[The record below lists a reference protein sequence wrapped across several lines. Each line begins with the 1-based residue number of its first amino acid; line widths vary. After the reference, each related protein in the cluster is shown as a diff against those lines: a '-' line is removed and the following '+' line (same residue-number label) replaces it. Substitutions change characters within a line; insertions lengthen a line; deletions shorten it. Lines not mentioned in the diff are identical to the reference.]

1 MYFIFLVFAW
11 IVAAV
16 ATLFLLC
23 IAAGLLV
30 ATFWV
35 TRKIESAAI
44 RFLIRAFATS
54 VLFVPTFIPYGPESA
69 EHLKLIDFMFKF
81 GVSWDAHTPT
91 RLYLASFALA
101 KGLLTGTSYLVHA
114 GAVPIFA
121 ATSAIWLASISL
133 KYAWPA
139 LSFGIGAVAF
149 VIGST
154 MFSQAMAYYYRITL
168 DSFVIAIAL
177 QAGGIALCV
186 GSLLQVALWI
196 KRRVK
201 APPVPA

>member
-16 ATLFLLC
+16 ATLVLLC
-23 IAAGLLV
+23 IAAGFLA
-30 ATFWV
+30 ATFWF

-44 RFLIRAFATS
+44 RFLIRAVATS
-54 VLFVPTFIPYGPESA
+54 VLFVPTFIPYAPESA

-81 GVSWDAHTPT
+81 GVNWDAHTPT

-101 KGLLTGTSYLVHA
+101 KGLLTGHSYLVHA

-121 ATSAIWLASISL
+121 ATSAIWLSSISL

-139 LSFGIGAVAF
+139 LSFCIGAVAW

-177 QAGGIALCV
+177 QAGGLALCV
-186 GSLLQVALWI
+186 GSLLQAALWI

-201 APPVPA
+201 AQPATA

>member
-1 MYFIFLVFAW
+1 MYFIFLVFTW

-16 ATLFLLC
+16 ATFVLLC
-23 IAAGLLV
+23 IAAALLV
-30 ATFWV
+30 ATFWL

-44 RFLIRAFATS
+44 RFLIRAFAAS
-54 VLFVPTFIPYGPESA
+54 VLFVPTFIPYGPEST

-81 GVSWDAHTPT
+81 GVSWDANTPT
-91 RLYLASFALA
+91 RLYLASFAFA
-101 KGLLTGTSYLVHA
+101 KGILIGPSYLVHA

-121 ATSAIWLASISL
+121 AASAIWLVSISL

-139 LSFGIGAVAF
+139 LSFCIGTVAC

-177 QAGGIALCV
+177 QAGAIALCV
-186 GSLLQVALWI
+186 GSLLQGAISV

-201 APPVPA
+201 APPAPA